1 MDVTKVKH
9 EVIEGRLLMA
19 LTEEGTVAIVLS
31 REDINDLIWALRG
44 NPADAERLLPGM
56 IQLRDAAFGEQD

>member
-1 MDVTKVKH
+1 MDVENVKH

-19 LTEEGTVAIVLS
+19 LRDEGQVAIVLS
-31 REDINDLIWALRG
+31 ETDINDLIWALRG

-56 IQLRDAAFGEQD
+56 IQLRDEAFGKKS